1 MRLPAHLCALGLL
14 ASTAVPAQAKPSV
27 QAFPS
32 TAETG
37 LPYSGAVRAGDTVYV
52 GGVQGL
58 ADDGRSGIPGGI
70 RAESR
75 AALAHISD
83 MLGMAGAS
91 LEDVAGCTVL
101 LADLGDFPGLND
113 DFRATFPV
121 DPPTRS
127 TIIVAALS
135 NQARVE
141 IGCTAFSPP
150 EP

>member
-14 ASTAVPAQAKPSV
+14 A
-27 QAFPS
+27 S

-75 AALAHISD
+75 AALARISD

-91 LEDVAGCTVL
+91 LENVAGCTVL